1 MISSRDG
8 VAIHFQREGHGPH
21 VALPHG
27 VGSHLQAWDDVV
39 AVLRND
45 FTLLRYD
52 LRGHGQS
59 GKPPAPYH
67 LDDYV
72 ADLAALLD
80 AQSVA
85 RTTLVGFSF
94 GGMIVSAFAARHP
107 ERVGK
112 LAIVSPVPG
121 RTPEQGGAALQPPQ

>member
-1 MISSRDG
+1 MISSRDS
-8 VAIHFQREGHGPH
+8 VAIHFQSEGHGPH
-21 VALPHG
+21 VTLLHG

-39 AVLRND
+39 AALRND

-72 ADLAALLD
+72 ADLAALLA

-85 RTTLVGFSF
+85 RTTLVGFAF
-94 GGMIVSAFAARHP
+94 GGVIVPAFGARPP
-107 ERVGK
+107 ERGGRPA
-112 LAIVSPVPG
+112 LGSPAAGP
-121 RTPEQGGAALQPPQ
+121 TLEQ